1 MKKNY
6 NEILDGKLVPKALE
20 ITIVLTVVFYIV
32 FSVIKRFSTNE
43 QMFWI
48 PVILF
53 ASNFLVL
60 LELVYLTKTKKLNST
75 KKEFIGLLSQTV
87 LNLAF
92 VIFILTFLF

>member
-1 MKKNY
+1 MKTNY
-6 NEILDGKLVPKALE
+6 NEILNGKLVPKVLE
-20 ITIVLTVVFYIV
+20 INIVLTVVFYVV
-32 FSVIKRFSTNE
+32 FSVIKRFSSNE
-43 QMFWI
+43 KMFWI
-48 PVILF
+48 PIILF

-75 KKEFIGLLSQTV
+75 KKEFIGLVSQTF

>member
-1 MKKNY
+1 MKTNY
-6 NEILDGKLVPKALE
+6 NEILDGKLVSKALE

-32 FSVIKRFSTNE
+32 FSVIKRFSKNE

>member
-20 ITIVLTVVFYIV
+20 ITTVLTVVFYIV
-32 FSVIKRFSTNE
+32 FSVIKRFSNNE
-43 QMFWI
+43 HMFWI
-48 PVILF
+48 PIILF

-75 KKEFIGLLSQTV
+75 KKEFIRLLSQTV

>member
-1 MKKNY
+1 MKRNY
-6 NEILDGKLVPKALE
+6 NNILDGKLVPKVLE

-32 FSVIKRFSTNE
+32 FSVIKRFSNNE

-60 LELVYLTKTKKLNST
+60 VELVYLTKTKKLNST
-75 KKEFIGLLSQTV
+75 KKEFVGLLIQTV

>member
-1 MKKNY
+1 MKRNY
-6 NEILDGKLVPKALE
+6 NEILDGKLVSKALE

-32 FSVIKRFSTNE
+32 FSVIKRFSKNE